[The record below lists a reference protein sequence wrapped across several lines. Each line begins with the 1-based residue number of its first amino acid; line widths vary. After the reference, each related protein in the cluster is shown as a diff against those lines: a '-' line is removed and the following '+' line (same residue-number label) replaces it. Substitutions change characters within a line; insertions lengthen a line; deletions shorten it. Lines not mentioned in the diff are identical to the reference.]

1 MKKIFA
7 IAFGVLALAACHRD
21 AQPAKAGA
29 GSEVK
34 FTTSFNTYTVKAGET
49 ALEGKTV
56 QIIAGA
62 PLSTAVAATAEG
74 NALTPA
80 TKIYWQDGQTETTTF
95 AAVYQREGDAPTSL
109 SIPYSIDN
117 DDLDFHGSYLTAVAK
132 DVTPETTVALAFKH
146 PFAKITVTVDN
157 QLEGTP
163 EVSAPVFDGLVISGT
178 IDLAEDKVV
187 LGDDETSVTTI
198 AQEVGAFETIILPQ
212 SAKPVLSVTAGEK
225 TFVFALPAAVNF
237 EANKAY
243 AVNLTL
249 TDSTPVIE
257 DGEEVAFTFTV
268 ADWESAGEALAYE
281 DVTDAL
287 YVSGTIYQGTKPE
300 TAWAEDYQMTKGE
313 DGKYSITVTY
323 DESLAG
329 EDDSARGFLV
339 FKVNWTAKWGL
350 WSEGEQMNIA
360 YDYGTLANGYNIR
373 LATVAEEVWTPVAG
387 EVTITFNPA
396 DNKLV
401 VTTE

>member
-1 MKKIFA
+1 
-7 IAFGVLALAACHRD
+7 
-21 AQPAKAGA
+21 
-29 GSEVK
+29 
-34 FTTSFNTYTVKAGET
+34 
-49 ALEGKTV
+49 
-56 QIIAGA
+56 
-62 PLSTAVAATAEG
+62 
-74 NALTPA
+74 
-80 TKIYWQDGQTETTTF
+80 
-95 AAVYQREGDAPTSL
+95 
-109 SIPYSIDN
+109 
-117 DDLDFHGSYLTAVAK
+117 VAK

-187 LGDDETSVTTI
+187 LGPDKTSVTTI
-198 AQEVGAFETIILPQ
+198 AQESGAFEAIILPQ

-243 AVNLTL
+243 TVNLTL